1 MLKKS
6 LFCMSIRFSPNYGHI
21 ITLIYNQ
28 VNMKKITIAL
38 VVIALLVVGISVG
51 GNTDSKGSIKIG
63 AVISLTGFAAP
74 WGEYAK
80 NGMELA
86 VKQIND
92 TGGIQGKKVELIIE
106 DDHTEGKDAV
116 SAYNKLVS
124 LNKVQGV
131 IGGVFDFTAQ
141 PLIPLAQSNN
151 LAFISGSNF
160 RIKGGFDLN
169 DQSFVMLTDFSKVIR
184 ELKSYIQKE
193 NIKKLAVVHFK
204 STFGNE
210 IAKTLDVVMKEAG
223 QTGIVNEEYGQIG
236 DNNFRTTISKLKAQ
250 NVEAVFLDMV
260 GNDPINF
267 LVQSKQLGFN
277 PKIISYNGITDSFA
291 ERADKSLLEGVVILN
306 WEVSSPEFITLYKAA
321 YGIAPT
327 KSADKYFDAVY
338 VLAHS
343 IAHSA
348 DNARVASYISK
359 NTFTTPNGSLQFTAD
374 HVVENIPV
382 KIQVIKNGVAGKY

>member
-1 MLKKS
+1 
-6 LFCMSIRFSPNYGHI
+6 
-21 ITLIYNQ
+21 
-28 VNMKKITIAL
+28 MKKITIGII
-38 VVIALLVVGISVG
+38 VVILIVAGIAISS
-51 GNTDSKGSIKIG
+51 NKGSNESIRIG
-63 AVISLTGFAAP
+63 AVVSLTGFAAP

-86 VKQIND
+86 VKSINNN
-92 TGGIQGKKVELIIE
+92 GGINGRKIELIIE

-124 LNKVQGV
+124 LDKVQGV

-160 RIKGGFDLN
+160 RIADGFDLN

-184 ELKSYIQKE
+184 ELETYIKKE
-193 NIKKLAVVHFK
+193 NIKNLAVVHFK

-210 IAKTLDVVMKEAG
+210 IAKTLDGVMKENG
-223 QTGIVNEEYGQIG
+223 QVGIINEEYAQIG
-236 DNNFRTTISKLKAQ
+236 DNNFRTTIAKLKSQ
-250 NVEAVFLDMV
+250 KVEAVFLDMV

-291 ERADKSLLEGVVILN
+291 EQADKSLLEGVVILN
-306 WEVSSPEFITLYKAA
+306 WEVSSEEFIKLYKTA
-321 YGIAPT
+321 YGIEPT

-338 VLAHS
+338 VLANS
-343 IAHSA
+343 IANSA
-348 DNARVASYISK
+348 DQTKVAEYISK
-359 NTFTTPNGSLQFTAD
+359 NEFTTPNGVIRFTAD
-374 HVVENIPV
+374 HAVENVPV
-382 KIQVIKNGVAGKY
+382 EIQVIKNGVAVEYGL